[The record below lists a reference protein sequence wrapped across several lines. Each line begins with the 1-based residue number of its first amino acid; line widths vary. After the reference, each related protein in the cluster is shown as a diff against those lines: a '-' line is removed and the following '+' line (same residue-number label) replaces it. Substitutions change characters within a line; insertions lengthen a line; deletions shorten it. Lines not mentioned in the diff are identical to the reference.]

1 MTFISLRR
9 NNQLWIPVLLRCVFV
24 ELTVPSRC
32 ARGRSVH
39 LRGQHAGA
47 VCFMARVVRAS
58 RKNPLPLS
66 KECSGFRISSS
77 LCVCVCVGVCVCL
90 CVCLCVCVCAWPRCT
105 AALRE
110 AVHDAVHIRKHM
122 MNGDQAPVPVF
133 ACLPPSG
140 GESKGS
146 SVDLARSLREAGVDD
161 AGQPPSR

>member
-1 MTFISLRR
+1 M
-9 NNQLWIPVLLRCVFV
+9 
-24 ELTVPSRC
+24 
-32 ARGRSVH
+32 
-39 LRGQHAGA
+39 
-47 VCFMARVVRAS
+47 
-58 RKNPLPLS
+58 
-66 KECSGFRISSS
+66 
-77 LCVCVCVGVCVCL
+77 CVCVCVCVRGCVRVFVCVS
-90 CVCLCVCVCAWPRCT
+90 VCVCVCAWPRFT

-161 AGQPPSR
+161 ADQPPSR